1 MKVTTGVVLLA
12 LLFVVPAAMA
22 QTEDVGQDDIGR
34 VAAASVNQK
43 TFRLVPQAKFL
54 ACLQASPTSTPK
66 GIVTVTRANLR
77 DILTLT
83 IKNIKPH
90 LNFDLFTIENTNSLA
105 NGSVN
110 PSFVN
115 FGLAWYQTD
124 VHADFTGT
132 GQVTIKTIL
141 IDQIFGFD
149 PAASLAPTHTFH
161 VGFWFNN
168 PQDAVPCG
176 FNASAP
182 TPFNGEHNAGPN
194 AMISVPDATTDLGPL
209 CLNPN
214 TSTVPAT
221 CNP

>member
-1 MKVTTGVVLLA
+1 MKMITGVALLA
-12 LLFVVPAAMA
+12 LLFVVRAAMA
-22 QTEDVGQDDIGR
+22 QTDDASQYDAGSI
-34 VAAASVNQK
+34 AATTVNQK

-90 LNFDLFTIENTNSLA
+90 LNFDLFTIENTNLLA

-124 VHADFTGT
+124 VHADFTGNR
-132 GQVTIKTIL
+132 
-141 IDQIFGFD
+141 
-149 PAASLAPTHTFH
+149 AS
-161 VGFWFNN
+161 
-168 PQDAVPCG
+168 
-176 FNASAP
+176 
-182 TPFNGEHNAGPN
+182 HN
-194 AMISVPDATTDLGPL
+194 
-209 CLNPN
+209 
-214 TSTVPAT
+214 
-221 CNP
+221 

>member
-1 MKVTTGVVLLA
+1 MLCVGRD
-12 LLFVVPAAMA
+12 AMA
-22 QTEDVGQDDIGR
+22 QTDDASQYDAGSI
-34 VAAASVNQK
+34 AATTVNQK

-90 LNFDLFTIENTNSLA
+90 LNFDLFTIENTNLLA

-124 VHADFTGT
+124 VHADFTGNR
-132 GQVTIKTIL
+132 
-141 IDQIFGFD
+141 
-149 PAASLAPTHTFH
+149 AS
-161 VGFWFNN
+161 
-168 PQDAVPCG
+168 
-176 FNASAP
+176 
-182 TPFNGEHNAGPN
+182 HN
-194 AMISVPDATTDLGPL
+194 
-209 CLNPN
+209 
-214 TSTVPAT
+214 
-221 CNP
+221 